1 MGPTVVRWSALATF
15 AFAMA
20 PVVVHAQTGAPTRE
34 ELNPARRA
42 TPLAPAPDLFSNPEA
57 GPCPLAENPAALT
70 VTAVNLQGLESVP
83 AEALAPAYAPF
94 LNKAGGDASDL
105 CKIRDAVADAMFER
119 GILARVEIPAQTID
133 GGVATI
139 EVIEAKI
146 ANVNVRGDPGPAGPV
161 VERYAAKL
169 RGMAPFD
176 MRRVQRY
183 ILLASDIPGL
193 RVRASVRPSTTGAR
207 GAVDLDLAVE
217 RDAEELTVNA
227 QNLQSKF
234 TGRWGL
240 LGRYDLNA
248 HGKAGQR
255 TSMVLYRTIR
265 NEQWVAQGTHER
277 RLGSEGAVV
286 RASVAYGESRPGA
299 GLKALGLKSTNVVVN
314 VEGAYPLLRTRRE
327 NLWVSAGIEV
337 VEQDTK
343 IGPAKLINDDLRQLF
358 LKLEGDQT
366 VYYGYRPIVLRG
378 QAGAR
383 QGFEGFGSSRA
394 GDRTLSRADA
404 KPDAWT
410 LFAEGSVDVLVT
422 PQWTV
427 HAEVAGQ
434 YADKPLA
441 AYAEYA
447 SGALTIGRGYDPGYV
462 TGDKAL
468 AASLEVR
475 GGPFQP
481 WAGATFSPYAFFDVA
496 HVSDNDRGGAN
507 QTLKSVGFGVQTP
520 LRDNWVLDVGYARPL
535 DKRAI
540 ARRKPTDRLTFNL
553 TTRFF

>member
-1 MGPTVVRWSALATF
+1 
-15 AFAMA
+15 
-20 PVVVHAQTGAPTRE
+20 
-34 ELNPARRA
+34 
-42 TPLAPAPDLFSNPEA
+42 
-57 GPCPLAENPAALT
+57 
-70 VTAVNLQGLESVP
+70 
-83 AEALAPAYAPF
+83 
-94 LNKAGGDASDL
+94 
-105 CKIRDAVADAMFER
+105 
-119 GILARVEIPAQTID
+119 
-133 GGVATI
+133 
-139 EVIEAKI
+139 
-146 ANVNVRGDPGPAGPV
+146 V

-193 RVRASVRPSTTGAR
+193 KVRASVRPSTTGAR

-217 RDAEELTVNA
+217 RDAEELTINA